1 MSDQLEDIDA
11 VIKKAESDFG
21 RSFKE
26 LVDLVNVPCG
36 NAIDLLWRDIIWAR
50 DPEYPDWEYPGQAY
64 RHLLAEYTDL
74 KKENERLK
82 GLMSGRK
89 IESEDELD
97 EAIAYLEKMSDAIVD
112 YESIHYPINR
122 EDS

>member
-1 MSDQLEDIDA
+1 MSRMDDNDEL
-11 VIKKAESDFG
+11 IKKIEERFG
-21 RSFKE
+21 VSFKE

-36 NAIDLLWRDIIWAR
+36 DVVDLLWRDIVWAR

-89 IESEDELD
+89 IESEEELD
-97 EAIAYLEKMSDAIVD
+97 EAIGYLEKMSDAIVD

>member
-1 MSDQLEDIDA
+1 MSSPMDDIDEE
-11 VIKKAESDFG
+11 IKKIEERFG
-21 RSFKE
+21 VSFKE

-36 NAIDLLWRDIIWAR
+36 DVVDLLWRDIIWAR

-89 IESEDELD
+89 ITTEEEYKEVMAVFERVIDPIGEW
-97 EAIAYLEKMSDAIVD
+97 EYT
-112 YESIHYPINR
+112 HYPINR